1 MRVEATAG
9 RPGRPRPPHGGEPVH
24 AVPAGARRRSARRRP
39 CWATLCAAYGTPL
52 SRLIAEVE
60 SDAAAAELL
69 RGRRPAGV
77 ARQDHRLPVRR
88 SVSPPHPGCAPT
100 SSKACSASVRT
111 SSTTV
116 QPVAGLSTTC
126 GCWKAPWRSPSTEA
140 SLHPECRRPPAV
152 PALGDVRIPLPG
164 PGSGALPDC
173 GVDAVTGLSIL
184 LATEADFT
192 ARVPHLAALLVDA
205 VDGGASSASPPCSP
219 RRTPKR
225 GGTPAPPTSLAGTFL
240 VWPAAESDG
249 VPVGTVSLVLSPWPN
264 GRHRADLVKLMV
276 HSKARDRGIASRLLS
291 HAEDQSLAH
300 GRTLL
305 ILDTETGSPADVLY
319 RSAGWTA
326 FGIVPDFA
334 QDAHGALR
342 DCTFF
347 YKQLAGAED

>member
-1 MRVEATAG
+1 
-9 RPGRPRPPHGGEPVH
+9 
-24 AVPAGARRRSARRRP
+24 
-39 CWATLCAAYGTPL
+39 
-52 SRLIAEVE
+52 
-60 SDAAAAELL
+60 
-69 RGRRPAGV
+69 
-77 ARQDHRLPVRR
+77 
-88 SVSPPHPGCAPT
+88 
-100 SSKACSASVRT
+100 
-111 SSTTV
+111 
-116 QPVAGLSTTC
+116 
-126 GCWKAPWRSPSTEA
+126 
-140 SLHPECRRPPAV
+140 
-152 PALGDVRIPLPG
+152 
-164 PGSGALPDC
+164 
-173 GVDAVTGLSIL
+173 VTGLSIL
-184 LATEADFT
+184 PVTEADFT

-205 VDGGASSASPPCSP
+205 VDGGASLGFAAPLA
-219 RRTPKR
+219 
-225 GGTPAPPTSLAGTFL
+225 PADAEAWWHTRADGVAAGTFL
-240 VWPAAESDG
+240 VWIAESDG